1 MNTVVARL
9 ESRITPFLGDIHCHM
24 THKKFF
30 PTSGGYISIHVC
42 CTMHGCYCT
51 GGDCESTIF
60 LYGLEFLNIQYT
72 MHYPFW
78 ISTLS
83 LMCDIL
89 CISEFLIRAGIFKH
103 SIIHALYKSDLDF
116 EIFLYGLEFLN
127 IQYTMHYAQAPA
139 AFKTFMQ
146 PRAYSRGS
154 SHPCRVLRQDII
166 FGSWTLAPISM
177 RIFM

>member
-1 MNTVVARL
+1 MLHYARL
-9 ESRITPFLGDIHCHM
+9 LLHGGGLRVYDI
-24 THKKFF
+24 
-30 PTSGGYISIHVC
+30 S
-42 CTMHGCYCT
+42 
-51 GGDCESTIF
+51 
-60 LYGLEFLNIQYT
+60 
-72 MHYPFW
+72 
-78 ISTLS
+78 
-83 LMCDIL
+83 
-89 CISEFLIRAGIFKH
+89 IRAGIFRH
-103 SIIHALYKSDLDF
+103 SIYYALSFLDLNF
-116 EIFLYGLEFLN
+116 EIFLYGLEFFN

>member
-1 MNTVVARL
+1 LRVYDISIRAGIFKHSIYYALSFLDLNFD
-9 ESRITPFLGDIHCHM
+9 ITCHM
-24 THKKFF
+24 
-30 PTSGGYISIHVC
+30 YCSI
-42 CTMHGCYCT
+42 
-51 GGDCESTIF
+51 
-60 LYGLEFLNIQYT
+60 
-72 MHYPFW
+72 
-78 ISTLS
+78 
-83 LMCDIL
+83 